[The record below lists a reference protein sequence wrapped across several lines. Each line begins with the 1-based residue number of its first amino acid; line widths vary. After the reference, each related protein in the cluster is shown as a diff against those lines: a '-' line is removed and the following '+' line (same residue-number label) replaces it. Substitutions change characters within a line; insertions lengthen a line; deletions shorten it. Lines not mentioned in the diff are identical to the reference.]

1 MILYHLEVFIE
12 KFARL
17 ILKALAVVLVI
28 LALGFTLSLAFSA
41 GADAQSSFDASDV
54 VFEFEVLEQ
63 EPDSINPTDVTG
75 ERYIDI
81 YAVSISEDENG
92 NIYADQQ
99 EHVMGTPADAPVS
112 YSSWNEASQS
122 VDFEFNYL
130 FFEVSNNDEVVY
142 ESGFVAYDLPHDETF
157 EYEVESTSDDSEVVS
172 GGSGETDD
180 GTDVLMLVI
189 VGAIASILSLLL
201 VVGGI
206 VYRRR
211 GGSL

>member
-142 ESGFVAYDLPHDETF
+142 ESGFVAYELPHDETF
-157 EYEVESTSDDSEVVS
+157 EYQVESTSDDSDIVA
-172 GGSGETDD
+172 GGGGEETDSE
-180 GTDVLMLVI
+180 L
-189 VGAIASILSLLL
+189 
-201 VVGGI
+201 GI
-206 VYRRR
+206 VTLVAILVSSVILYAIGFALVRSRR